1 MSRMSGLA
9 DMWAELSARR
19 FLARLTEQVGT
30 AGLVAAATAPA
41 LLATIDQHAAAV
53 RDIVAFGVEGS
64 AVVAGAVLLAG
75 YARGLVDHA
84 REQGW
89 PLRTPDTP
97 TSWSGADWLIMR
109 LVGVCA
115 LARSVD
121 QPGYSFRQVG
131 VESQ

>member
-1 MSRMSGLA
+1 MAALA
-9 DMWAELSARR
+9 DMWAEHSARR

-30 AGLVAAATAPA
+30 AGLAAAAAAPA

-84 REQGW
+84 KEQGW
-89 PLRTPDTP
+89 LFRKPDSTAN
-97 TSWSGADWLIMR
+97 WFHADWLTMR

-121 QPGYSFRQVG
+121 QPGYSFRPALPH
-131 VESQ
+131 S